1 MKMKFKCVFSL
12 QSQRQQCPLPFGAYL
27 WGNLM
32 AAKPQKSSL
41 SAWQRDSVP
50 LLGHRRHNTDWL
62 AAFKNLLPSGLLGG
76 RNGREKGKAG
86 KLANGKCQMQ

>member
-1 MKMKFKCVFSL
+1 VREKRGGKHAGWKSEGAKEVGWKTAVSITA
-12 QSQRQQCPLPFGAYL
+12 SCPGAIRNL
-27 WGNLM
+27 WIW
-32 AAKPQKSSL
+32 A
-41 SAWQRDSVP
+41 
-50 LLGHRRHNTDWL
+50 WL

>member
-1 MKMKFKCVFSL
+1 LTPSWPTKTWRRKQKLC
-12 QSQRQQCPLPFGAYL
+12 YL
-27 WGNLM
+27 ILWIW
-32 AAKPQKSSL
+32 A
-41 SAWQRDSVP
+41 
-50 LLGHRRHNTDWL
+50 WL